1 MLLRREAARIHDTN
15 GTRAEVVLL
24 LICAFLRIA
33 AFVLVFNGLLAV
45 AVVLDNPLGDDSADL
60 PALAYH
66 SYMKKECDS
75 FSAAVDAI
83 ETDNGWWEGL
93 CESRSSTSSSSGG
106 SASAGGATVAARRM
120 GH

>member
-1 MLLRREAARIHDTN
+1 MA
-15 GTRAEVVLL
+15 
-24 LICAFLRIA
+24 AFLRIA

-93 CESRSSTSSSSGG
+93 GR
-106 SASAGGATVAARRM
+106 SAGRKS
-120 GH
+120 